1 MNPRPPVQWPA
12 MGDINAWHAWLQQR
26 LAQAQQQAAGDMS
39 DHHGQRPAAVLIA
52 LVPYPDGTR
61 IILTE
66 RSHALSNHAGQI
78 SFPGGRIDPE
88 DADAAAAAIREA
100 WEEIALPPA
109 SVQVVGQLG
118 RYHTITGFVITP
130 IVAVVTPGAALAA
143 APSEVAA
150 IFELPV
156 QTLLDPTRF
165 QRRWIERRGVRGR
178 TLFIES
184 EGVVVW
190 GATAGM
196 LMLLA
201 RALGVGGE
209 PQDQTAS

>member
-130 IVAVVTPGAALAA
+130 H
-143 APSEVAA
+143 
-150 IFELPV
+150 
-156 QTLLDPTRF
+156 
-165 QRRWIERRGVRGR
+165 RGR
-178 TLFIES
+178 
-184 EGVVVW
+184 GH
-190 GATAGM
+190 ARRRPCR
-196 LMLLA
+196 
-201 RALGVGGE
+201 RALR
-209 PQDQTAS
+209 SCRHL